1 MLERI
6 ISGVIALVGVV
17 SAIVWGGEL
26 AVEILV
32 GLVVLIGLDEWA
44 RMSSKPHYRVTMP
57 VLLLVGGG
65 LYSAMMWGTP
75 VSAIAMLAVAGLAM
89 FCTGLYAIPDTS
101 GGATTAQSMMTGLV
115 YIPGLL
121 VFVPWTRELGMDWL
135 FLMLIVTWCG
145 DTGAYFAGRSFGK
158 NKLFERISPKK
169 TWEGAIGGVLLSVV
183 GALIVRSVDGQ
194 VQPGGLA
201 DVAMHHV
208 VILAV
213 LINVAGVTGDL
224 VESMFKRTY
233 GVKDSGRIMPG
244 HGGVLDRMD
253 SIIFTAPITWIYAVS
268 FVLN

>member
-44 RMSSKPHYRVTMP
+44 RMSAKASYRITMP

-65 LYSAMMWGTP
+65 LYSAVIWGSP
-75 VSAIAMLAVAGLAM
+75 VSAVAMLALSGLAM
-89 FCTGLYAIPDTS
+89 FCTGLYAIPDTAD
-101 GGATTAQSMMTGLV
+101 GAKTAQTMMTGLIYV
-115 YIPGLL
+115 PGLL
-121 VFVPWTRELGMDWL
+121 VFVPWTRSLGMDWL

-145 DTGAYFAGRSFGK
+145 DTGADVAGRAFGK
-158 NKLFERISPKK
+158 RKLERISPKK

-183 GALIVRSVDGQ
+183 GALIVRSVDANI
-194 VQPGGLA
+194 QPGGLEA
-201 DVAMHHV
+201 VAWHHV

-253 SIIFTAPITWIYAVS
+253 SIIFTAPITWIYTVS